1 MSTTI
6 RKKQGPEPPPP
17 VLLDYAATRAAFSW
31 EEVAGQLVA
40 PLAGPLNVG
49 ELAVRRGGTLLWYGS
64 EGQVERFTSD
74 ELVARSGRAARAFA
88 SLGVKTGDRVA
99 FMCKGIP
106 ELAFGVLGALRLGAV
121 PLVLGRAKT
130 PEPVRAFL
138 LKSGARV
145 LVCEPDVRPLVEAAA
160 APGPL
165 PLETIV
171 LVARG
176 GTRMAGPS
184 KDVAWDELVPAQS
197 PDFDAVPL
205 PPEAPAWMH
214 PIDTL
219 TGPAVAAHHSAFPLF
234 SSAGLALDLRPGDG
248 FLALALPGDTLFVPY
263 GLLAPLLR
271 GAKTFLF
278 EDPVRFNRYGNLEDP
293 VHVWLSAGRG
303 LDVVLHLDPGLGLL
317 LSKCRHIAV
326 AHPYDLDFTAL
337 TRFSYGSPLHP
348 VWIPRELGS
357 IQAAEFRAFD
367 IMVGSV
373 GRALP
378 GSEIKIDEASGC
390 LAVRLGPS
398 VPFTGYWEDVGTQEK
413 RVKNGWFIT
422 DLPAKMDPDGYAWI
436 AS

>member
-6 RKKQGPEPPPP
+6 RKKPGPEPPPP
-17 VLLDYAATRAAFSW
+17 VLQDYAGARASFSW
-31 EEVAGQLVA
+31 DGVAAELGVSPGGA
-40 PLAGPLNVG
+40 FNIG
-49 ELAVRRGGTLLWYGS
+49 ELAVRRGGSLLWYGS
-64 EGQVERFTSD
+64 EGQVERYGAED
-74 ELVARSGRAARAFA
+74 LARHSARAARAFA
-88 SLGVKTGDRVA
+88 SLGVKAGDRVA
-99 FMCKGIP
+99 FLCKGVP
-106 ELAFGVLGALRLGAV
+106 ELAFGVLGAIRLGAV
-121 PLVLGRAKT
+121 PVVLGRAKT
-130 PEPVRAFL
+130 PEPIRVFL
-138 LKSGARV
+138 LKTAARV
-145 LVCEPDVRPLVEAAA
+145 LVCEPDLRPLVEAAR

-165 PLETIV
+165 PVETVIV
-171 LVARG
+171 VARG
-176 GTRMAGPS
+176 GTRLAAPS
-184 KDVAWDELVPAQS
+184 KDLSWDELVPAQ
-197 PDFDAVPL
+197 PAELDPVPL
-205 PPEAPAWMH
+205 PPDAPAWLH

-219 TGPAVAAHHSAFPLF
+219 TGPAVAAHRAAFPLF

-248 FLALALPGDTLFVPY
+248 FLTLALPGDTLFVPY
-263 GLLAPLLR
+263 GLIAPLLR

-278 EDPVRFNRYGNLEDP
+278 EDPVRFNRYGSLEDP

-303 LDVVLHLDPGLGLL
+303 LDVVLHHDPGLGLL

-326 AHPYDLDFTAL
+326 AHPYDMDFTAL

-348 VWIPRELGS
+348 VWIPRELGC

-378 GSEIKIDEASGC
+378 GCEIRVDDASGC
-390 LAVRLGPS
+390 LAVRLGPA
-398 VPFTGYWEDVGTQEK
+398 VPFTGFFDDASTTDK